1 MYQQGEHE
9 ITFDMEGVRE
19 FLASRE
25 KKLLDVLSNSFG
37 VGLRWRRGNADG
49 GRLQLHAYSDV
60 SELLDGL
67 QDEIKKINDHPQYLD
82 RLVPLHGSSIDIT
95 DFFPYVIGEKGVVV
109 KWLGRE
115 LGCGTLKTI
124 HHMGRSFLEAENV
137 DRDAVAVF
145 ESRLQQIAADPISFS
160 REVALLSRRK
170 IHIFCDV
177 TDILE
182 GSKRDVLTGE
192 ECHSIRLDAR
202 SLLTLVSGLR
212 IVSNCVVIGS
222 HPSAVSPLWERWREC
237 GWSDIRIQSDTRSRT
252 VDDCLHEAISN
263 DIYCTY
269 PEQRTLVILTGDHRT
284 NFLSAIEQGT
294 LLLNLSPSPPLYY
307 ILILPTHCG
316 HCSNYHVC
324 F

>member
-1 MYQQGEHE
+1 MFQQQGEHE
-9 ITFDMEGVRE
+9 VTFDMEGVKDI
-19 FLASRE
+19 LAGRE
-25 KKLLDVLSNSFG
+25 KKLLEVLSNSFG

-49 GRLQLHAYSDV
+49 GRLQLHAFSDV

-82 RLVPLHGSSIDIT
+82 RLVPLHGTSVDIT
-95 DFFPYVIGEKGVVV
+95 DIFPHVIGEKGVIV
-109 KWLGRE
+109 KWLQRE

-137 DRDAVAVF
+137 DRDAVAMF
-145 ESRLQQIAADPISFS
+145 ESRLQQIAADPVSFN

-182 GSKRDVLTGE
+182 GSKRDAITGE

-202 SLLTLVSGLR
+202 SLLSLVSGLR

-222 HPSAVSPLWERWREC
+222 HPSSVSPLWERWREC
-237 GWSDIRIQSDTRSRT
+237 GWGDIRIQSDTRSHV
-252 VDDCLHEAISN
+252 VDDCLHDAINN

-269 PEQRTLVILTGDHRT
+269 PEQRTLVLLTGDHRT
-284 NFLSAIEQGT
+284 NFLSVIEQGIPLPLPLPPPSLDITTFRTFQT
-294 LLLNLSPSPPLYY
+294 LQ
-307 ILILPTHCG
+307 
-316 HCSNYHVC
+316 
-324 F
+324 